1 MKKVILILAA
11 LLSFSNAVLGH
22 ESDTKSNDS
31 ECHDIKE
38 PNVALS
44 QIPNKKLGEREGSY
58 YGYDD
63 LSYIPYYEN
72 DGFTVKLEIDNKV
85 YNTEQQIMDDSEV
98 TIVVSRYQMADSQGE
113 LILASMLLTTI
124 DLPPEATQTYY
135 YNEGETH
142 LVYSYKKGKLK
153 YLGEFDLDAVNRN
166 EYDQLAKSIVF
177 SKKDID
183 YLSDLTVIDEGDKI
197 TIYSQSK
204 YGEASSVNSFDL

>member
-1 MKKVILILAA
+1 MKKIMLILAA
-11 LLSFSNAVLGH
+11 LLSFSNAVFGL
-22 ESDTKSNDS
+22 ESDTNDAVCRIIKSSN
-31 ECHDIKE
+31 
-38 PNVALS
+38 NVLS
-44 QIPNKKLGEREGSY
+44 QMPNKKLGEREGSY

-72 DGFTVKLEIDNKV
+72 DGFTVKFEIDNKV
-85 YNTEQQIMDDSEV
+85 YNTEQQVMDDSEV
-98 TIVVSRYQMADSQGE
+98 TIAVSRYQMPGSQGE

-142 LVYSYKKGKLK
+142 LVYSYKKGRLK

-204 YGEASSVNSFDL
+204 YGKAHSINSFDL